1 MDAFECFLR
10 FACCS
15 HVRHADIF
23 VEKGFADVGF
33 QYISIDDCWMK
44 TSKESFEARNDFK
57 KEQHE
62 GFSFDG
68 LVGEVRTAGG
78 NVISTI
84 TASLDGSGNVVID
97 GNDPATWA
105 QNAGGFST
113 ARRAILYVARGG
125 AASAD
130 ELIAYSADF
139 VADIGNVAA
148 DLIITLSASGILTS
162 AR

>member
-1 MDAFECFLR
+1 MATVMNLYDNFRKKQVSGSGAVDLTTLTVKLMLVTGSYTPNQNTHDFR
-10 FACCS
+10 
-15 HVRHADIF
+15 
-23 VEKGFADVGF
+23 
-33 QYISIDDCWMK
+33 DDLGA
-44 TSKESFEARNDFK
+44 T
-57 KEQHE
+57 
-62 GFSFDG
+62 
-68 LVGEVRTAGG
+68 EVSGTGYTAGG

-125 AASAD
+125 ASSAD

-139 VADIGNVAA
+139 GADIGNVAA